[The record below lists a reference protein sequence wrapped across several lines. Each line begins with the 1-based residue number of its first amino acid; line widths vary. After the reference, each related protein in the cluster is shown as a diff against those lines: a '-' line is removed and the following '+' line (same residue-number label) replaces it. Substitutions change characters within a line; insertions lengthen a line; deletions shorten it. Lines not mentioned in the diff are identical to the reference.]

1 MGTIFAPTY
10 ANLTMGYHET
20 KVYSIISRSDA
31 LARKHFQNS
40 WFRYLDDFQILLEVN
55 LIKAERLLSILNRTN
70 DNFQFTT
77 EQSQTRLPFLDIM
90 INKSGTKIWMDIYN
104 KLTDSKRY
112 DPFTAN
118 HPRHCLTNI
127 PFSLARRICTVV
139 ENENV
144 NEKRSKE
151 LKRKLPEQKY
161 PKLLIEASIL
171 RAKEMPLEILREPKT
186 TKNEEMIPFT
196 FTYNPNNPKVFPIIK
211 QSFDNFQ
218 YSKTMPNIFQRKKL
232 VRSMGQAPN
241 PGRLLCRSKFESQHK
256 NHGVKRLWKELHQLP
271 LSF

>member
-127 PFSLARRICTVV
+127 PFSLARRICTIV

-144 NEKRSKE
+144 KEKRFKE
-151 LKRKLPEQKY
+151 LKKKTLLEQKY
-161 PKLLIEASIL
+161 PKSLIEASIL
-171 RAKEMPLEILREPKT
+171 RAKEIPFKITKAV
-186 TKNEEMIPFT
+186 KNEEIIPFI
-196 FTYNPNNPKVFPIIK
+196 FLYNPNNPKVFPIIK